1 MKKRMTTAVLLLI
14 TVLLCTGIA
23 FASEGGHHEVASG
36 VLLKDFIWRCFNF
49 AVTVGI
55 LVYFLTKPIRKGLA
69 GRRDGIAETLA
80 KAEKLKRDAETK
92 FAEYDSKL
100 AKAAEEIETIYQDIR
115 HEGELERERILA
127 NARQMAQKIEKD
139 AEQAAELEV
148 AKARTQLRDEAAKM
162 AIAIAE
168 ELLKKNFKSA
178 DQSRMVDEYT
188 QKVGELH

>member
-1 MKKRMTTAVLLLI
+1 MKKRILTTVLLLL
-14 TVLLCTGIA
+14 TVLVCTGIA
-23 FASEGGHHEVASG
+23 LASEGGHHEVASG

-49 AVTVGI
+49 AVMVGI

-69 GRRDGIAETLA
+69 GRREGIAEALA
-80 KAEKLKRDAETK
+80 EAEKLKRDAEAK

-100 AKAAEEIETIYQDIR
+100 AKASEEIETIYQEIR
-115 HEGELERERILA
+115 HEGELERERILE
-127 NARQMAQKIEKD
+127 NARQMAQKIQKD

-162 AIAIAE
+162 AISIAE
-168 ELLKKNFKSA
+168 DLLKNKFESA
-178 DQSRMVDEYT
+178 DQARMVDEYT

>member
-1 MKKRMTTAVLLLI
+1 MKKRILTTVLLLV
-14 TVLLCTGIA
+14 TVLVCTGIA
-23 FASEGGHHEVASG
+23 LASEGGHHEVASG

-49 AVTVGI
+49 AVMVGI

-69 GRRDGIAETLA
+69 GRREGIAEALA
-80 KAEKLKRDAETK
+80 EAEKLKRDAEAK

-100 AKAAEEIETIYQDIR
+100 AKASEEIETIYQEIR
-115 HEGELERERILA
+115 HEGELERERILD
-127 NARQMAQKIEKD
+127 NARQMAQKIQKD

-162 AIAIAE
+162 AISIAE
-168 ELLKKNFKSA
+168 DLLKNKFESA
-178 DQSRMVDEYT
+178 DQARMVDEYT

>member
-1 MKKRMTTAVLLLI
+1 MKKRILTTVLLLL
-14 TVLLCTGIA
+14 TVLVCTGIA
-23 FASEGGHHEVASG
+23 LASEGGHHEVASG

-49 AVTVGI
+49 AVMVGI

-69 GRRDGIAETLA
+69 GRREGIAEALA
-80 KAEKLKRDAETK
+80 EAEKLKRDAEAK

-100 AKAAEEIETIYQDIR
+100 AKASEEIETIYQEIR
-115 HEGELERERILA
+115 HEGELERERILD
-127 NARQMAQKIEKD
+127 NARQMAQKIQKD

-162 AIAIAE
+162 AISIAE
-168 ELLKKNFKSA
+168 DLLKNKFESA
-178 DQSRMVDEYT
+178 DQARMVDEYT